1 MKTFMSQL
9 THSLLATFAF
19 LTAAQ
24 AQDFSAPLK
33 NIYEEVIEH
42 NAKQATQ
49 HCYALEQQLQILSN
63 NNPESIKPAF
73 TQLIKD
79 WKAVEATYILG
90 DLNEDY
96 LDTPRRIDIFRQGKE
111 DWQTQLN
118 RALEGKSEPKAALF
132 KHSSRSINALE
143 FMLFQDSHI
152 SDREQAFAIHITQSI
167 CRHLH
172 DIEQGYQQAKTK
184 FLAEQDK
191 SLSYIV
197 HSLASS
203 IFAARD
209 WRIGDSRGLSRKYKG
224 KPDIRRTEYFLSNR
238 SADAL
243 SSIFN
248 AHQQVFGLNNQERL
262 NAILAYYKEE
272 KLASEIKD
280 NLNKIQAILKQT
292 STDKALFDNGETIYQ
307 ISHQLY
313 QQYYISM
320 VAALPIVAKVLD
332 ADGD

>member
-1 MKTFMSQL
+1 MKKFISQL
-9 THSLLATFAF
+9 SHGLLATFA
-19 LTAAQ
+19 LITTTQ
-24 AQDFSAPLK
+24 AQDFSIHLK
-33 NIYEEVIEH
+33 SIYEEVIEH
-42 NAKQATQ
+42 NAKQATES
-49 HCYALEQQLQILSN
+49 CYILEEQLQTLTDN
-63 NNPESIKPAF
+63 KPESIKPAF

-79 WKAVEATYILG
+79 WKAIEATYILG
-90 DLNEDY
+90 DLHEDY

-118 RALEGKSEPKAALF
+118 RALEGKSEPKVALF

-143 FMLFQDSHI
+143 FMLFQDNHI
-152 SDREQAFAIHITQSI
+152 SDRERAFATHMTQSI

-172 DIEQGYQQAKTK
+172 DIEQGYQQAKTR
-184 FLAEQDK
+184 FLTEQDK

-209 WRIGDSRGLSRKYKG
+209 WRIGDIRGLSRKYKG

-248 AHQQVFGLNNQERL
+248 THQQVFGRHNQERL
-262 NAILAYYKEE
+262 NAILTYYKEE
-272 KLASEIKD
+272 KLTSNIKD
-280 NLNKIQAILKQT
+280 NLDKIQAILKQT
-292 STDKALFDNGETIYQ
+292 STDKELFDKGEAIYQ

>member
-1 MKTFMSQL
+1 MKIFISQL
-9 THSLLATFAF
+9 THGLFATFA
-19 LTAAQ
+19 LVTTTQ

-33 NIYEEVIEH
+33 SIYEEVIEH

-49 HCYALEQQLQILSN
+49 SCYVLEQQLQTLAN
-63 NNPESIKPAF
+63 NTPEGIKPAF

-118 RALEGKSEPKAALF
+118 RALEGKSDPKTALF

-143 FMLFQDSHI
+143 FILFQDDNI
-152 SDREQAFAIHITQSI
+152 TDREQAFATHITQSI
-167 CRHLH
+167 CRSLN

-184 FLAEQDK
+184 FLTEQDK

-209 WRIGDSRGLSRKYKG
+209 WRIGDSGGLSRKYKG
-224 KPDIRRTEYFLSNR
+224 KPDIRRAEYFLSDR
-238 SADAL
+238 SAEAL
-243 SSIFN
+243 KSIFN
-248 AHQQVFGLNNQERL
+248 THQQVFGSDNQARL

-272 KLASEIKD
+272 KLATDIKN
-280 NLNKIQAILKQT
+280 NLDKIQAILKQIA
-292 STDKALFDNGETIYQ
+292 SDKELFNQSEAIYQ
-307 ISHQLY
+307 ITHQLY